1 MVEKSLVVGVEPGIQ
16 ADIAAQFVREASQ
29 FIAEVF
35 LEKKGRRINAK
46 SIMGV
51 LSLAIA
57 RGETITLFIDGPDEQ
72 EAINALTAFLT
83 EEK

>member
-1 MVEKSLVVGVEPGIQ
+1 MVENSLVVEVEPGLQ
-16 ADIAAQFVREASQ
+16 ADIAAKFVREANR
-29 FIAEVF
+29 FTAEMF

-57 RGETITLFIDGPDEQ
+57 DGETINLFSNGPDDQ
-72 EAINALTAFLT
+72 EAINTLTAFLT
-83 EEK
+83 KSA